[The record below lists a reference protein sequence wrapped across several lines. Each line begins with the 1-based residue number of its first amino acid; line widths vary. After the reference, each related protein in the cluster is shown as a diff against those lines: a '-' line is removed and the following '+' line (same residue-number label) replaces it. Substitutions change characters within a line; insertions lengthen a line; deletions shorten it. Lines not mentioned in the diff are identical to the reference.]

1 MAKLCVQIAKRPAN
15 NQHVIRCRGVGRPA
29 GLFEERVR
37 AILLMGSTEVR
48 VIQPA
53 PRLSRGH
60 QCLSFFALFPAF
72 KLL

>member
-1 MAKLCVQIAKRPAN
+1 MRPDSQAARK
-15 NQHVIRCRGVGRPA
+15 QCRGAGRPA

-37 AILLMGSTEVR
+37 AILLMGSTEIR